1 MQDIDYDKAEYV
13 TNRELPNDDGEKT
26 GRVKMFSYDN
36 ETYHYQIKCPY
47 CGHQFENSEKLGSR
61 PWWIE
66 CPECGRSS
74 NVKRIK
80 DAAKKDIKNR
90 APEPDDL

>member
-13 TNRELPNDDGEKT
+13 TNRELENDDGEKT
-26 GRVKMFSYDN
+26 GRIKMFSYDN
-36 ETYHYQIKCPY
+36 ETYHYQLKCPY
-47 CGHQFENSEKLGSR
+47 CGHTFEGTDELGSR

-74 NVKRIK
+74 NINRIK

-90 APEPDDL
+90 APDPDDI